1 MNLLQPLALLGLA
14 VLPIILIL
22 HMLRARRRRVTVS
35 SARLWRDLPPPTVGA
50 RRRRIPWT
58 LVLLLQLLVA
68 ALVVAALAR
77 PTLMRFLSGRPM
89 HHIVILDTTT
99 SMLTQE
105 GGRTRFDVAR
115 DQAARLINGL
125 GNDDRVTL
133 IAMSAAPH
141 VLAQVSAADKAEAAA
156 ALDRLSPGATGTD
169 LATALYLADGV
180 VDASYDNQ
188 ITVLSDKAL
197 GPASRRDLPTSVAAP
212 LVWPSLGHDVGNQ
225 SLQAVSARR
234 RADGQ
239 TAIFAR
245 VANASAV
252 PGERHLQLLADGDRI
267 ADAPVRLTSEGDYEQ
282 VWTVPAGVKTVEVRL
297 AGQDALAADD
307 RAFLSL
313 EEGRRRS
320 AVVVGKNTDAL
331 ARALRANPTL
341 RVTTVTPENY
351 TPAPDTELTV
361 FEGFLPATL
370 PPGGVIIVSPPA
382 DSVFRAGAPRQN
394 LAIERG
400 DDPLVGGIDLGA
412 VRFDNIPKVT
422 LPGWAQPVVSVQ
434 GYPLVARGQNGS
446 SRVVALTFDLKQT
459 NLTAKLAFPVLLA
472 RAVAEVT
479 RPPLPPVVLAGQ
491 PVPLAAGPGAALNV
505 ARQTDAGEQPVA
517 LGQSGMLD
525 RTETPGLYTATESRG
540 GLVTWSGRF
549 AVHAGS
555 ALESDVRPQAV
566 PGFQA
571 APPAPSP
578 SSGETSGREV
588 WMFLALA
595 ALIALGVEAVVARR

>member
-35 SARLWRDLPPPTVGA
+35 SARLWRDLPPPTLGA

-68 ALVVAALAR
+68 TLVVAALAR
-77 PTLMRFLSGRPM
+77 PTLTRFLSGRPA
-89 HHIVILDTTT
+89 HSIIILDTTT

-105 GGRTRFDVAR
+105 SGGTRFDAAR
-115 DQAARLINGL
+115 AQAARLINGL
-125 GNDDRVTL
+125 GGDDRVTL

-141 VLAQVSAADKAEAAA
+141 VVAQAPAADKTSVAA
-156 ALDRLSPGATGTD
+156 ALDRLTAGGTGTD

-188 ITVLSDKAL
+188 IVVLSDRAL
-197 GPASRRDLPTSVAAP
+197 APASRRDLPTRVAAP
-212 LVWPSLGHDVGNQ
+212 LVWPSLGRDAGNQ
-225 SLQAVSARR
+225 SLQSVSARR
-234 RADGQ
+234 RADG
-239 TAIFAR
+239 TTDVFAR
-245 VANASAV
+245 VANASATPV
-252 PGERHLQLLADGDRI
+252 ERRLQLLADGDRI
-267 ADAPVRLTSEGDYEQ
+267 ADVPLRLTAEGDYEQ
-282 VWTVPAGVKTVEVRL
+282 VWTVPAGVKTIEVRL
-297 AGQDALAADD
+297 TGNDALAADD
-307 RAFLSL
+307 RAYLSL

-341 RVTTVTPENY
+341 RVTIVAPENY

-361 FEGFLPATL
+361 FEGYLPTTL
-370 PPGGVIIVSPPA
+370 PPGGVIIVNPPP

-394 LAIERG
+394 LAVERG
-400 DDPLVGGIDLGA
+400 DDSLVSGIDLGA
-412 VRFDNIPKVT
+412 VRFDSIARVT
-422 LPGWAQPVVSVQ
+422 LPTWAQPVVSV
-434 GYPLVARGQNGS
+434 GDHPLVARGQNGS

-479 RPPLPPVVLAGQ
+479 RPPLPSAVLAGQ
-491 PVPLAAGPGAALNV
+491 PVPLAAAPGAVLNV

-517 LGQSGMLD
+517 LGQSGTLD

-549 AVHAGS
+549 AVHSGS
-555 ALESDVRPQAV
+555 ALESDVRPQAI
-566 PGFQA
+566 PDFQA
-571 APPAPSP
+571 APPPAPS
-578 SSGETSGREV
+578 SSTEPSGREL

-595 ALIALGVEAVVARR
+595 ALVALGVEAVVARR

>member
-22 HMLRARRRRVTVS
+22 HMLRARRRRVAVS
-35 SARLWRDLPPPTVGA
+35 SARLWRDLPPPTLGA

-68 ALVVAALAR
+68 VLVVAALAR
-77 PTLMRFLSGRPM
+77 PTVTRFLSGQPV
-89 HHIVILDTTT
+89 HSIIILDTTT

-105 GGRTRFDVAR
+105 GSGTRFDTAR
-115 DQAARLINGL
+115 SQAARIISGL
-125 GNDDRVTL
+125 GGDDRVTL

-141 VLAQVSAADKAEAAA
+141 VVTQAAAADRATVAA
-156 ALDRLSPGATGTD
+156 ALDRLTPGGTGTD

-180 VDASYDNQ
+180 VDAGYDNQ
-188 ITVLSDKAL
+188 ITVLSDRAL
-197 GPASRRDLPTSVAAP
+197 APASRRDLPTSVAAP
-212 LVWPSLGHDVGNQ
+212 LVWPSLGRDAGNQ
-225 SLQAVSARR
+225 SLQSVSARR

-245 VANASAV
+245 VANAAAT
-252 PGERHLQLLADGDRI
+252 PAERRLQLLADGDRI
-267 ADAPVRLTSEGDYEQ
+267 ADVPVRLAAESDYDQ
-282 VWTVPAGVKTVEVRL
+282 VWTVPAGVKVVEVRL
-297 AGQDALAADD
+297 VGSDALVADD
-307 RAFLSL
+307 RAYLSL

-341 RVTTVTPENY
+341 RVTTVAPENY
-351 TPAPDTELTV
+351 TPTPDTELTV
-361 FEGFLPATL
+361 FEGYLPATL

-382 DSVFRAGAPRQN
+382 DSIFRAGAPRQN
-394 LAIERG
+394 LAVERG
-400 DDPLVGGIDLGA
+400 DDPLVSGIDLGA
-412 VRFDNIPKVT
+412 VRFDNVPRVT
-422 LPGWAQPVVSVQ
+422 LPAWAQPVVSVRDH
-434 GYPLVARGQNGS
+434 PLLARGQNGS

-479 RPPLPPVVLAGQ
+479 RPPLPPAVLAGQ
-491 PVPLAAGPGAALNV
+491 PVALSAAPGAVLNV
-505 ARQTDAGEQPVA
+505 ARQTDAGEQPIA
-517 LGQSGMLD
+517 LGQSGTLD

-540 GLVTWSGRF
+540 GIVTWSGRF

-566 PGFQA
+566 PNFQA
-571 APPAPSP
+571 APPAALA
-578 SSGETSGREV
+578 SSAEPGGREL
-588 WMFLALA
+588 WMLLALA
-595 ALIALGVEAVVARR
+595 ALVALGVEAVVARR